1 MVKLNLGCGKRDF
14 GSDWI
19 HIDGADY
26 PHIDSQN
33 IESLDYR
40 DKSVDLI
47 YASHVIEYFD
57 RIEVLSVLKEW
68 KRVLRIDGVL
78 RIAVPDFYQMAKLY
92 LVDSYDL
99 EKFLGPL
106 YGKMQIEKKTI
117 DSDYESKIES
127 QTIYHRTVYDFNNLK
142 ELLEEVGFRNVKKYD
157 WRETEHSD
165 FDDHSQA
172 YIPHM
177 DKVNGTL
184 ISLNVECLK

>member
-40 DKSVDLI
+40 DKSVDFI

-57 RIEVLSVLKEW
+57 RKEVLPVLKEW

-106 YGKMQIEKKTI
+106 YGKMVMLKKTI
-117 DSDYESKIES
+117 
-127 QTIYHRTVYDFNNLK
+127 YHKTVYDFNDLK
-142 ELLEEVGFRNVKKYD
+142 ELLEVVGFRNVNKYN
-157 WRETEHSD
+157 WRETEHSE

-177 DKVNGTL
+177 DKENGTL

>member
-19 HIDGADY
+19 HIDGAEY
-26 PHIDSQN
+26 PHLESQN

-57 RIEVLSVLKEW
+57 RKEVLSVLKEW

-106 YGKMQIEKKTI
+106 YGKMVMLKKTI
-117 DSDYESKIES
+117 
-127 QTIYHRTVYDFNNLK
+127 YHKTVYDFNDLK

-157 WRETEHSD
+157 WRETEHSE

-177 DKVNGTL
+177 DKENGTL

>member
-19 HIDGADY
+19 HIDGAEY
-26 PHIDSQN
+26 PHLESQN

-40 DKSVDLI
+40 NKSVDLI

-57 RIEVLSVLKEW
+57 RKEVLSVLKEW

-106 YGKMQIEKKTI
+106 YGKMVMLKKTI
-117 DSDYESKIES
+117 
-127 QTIYHRTVYDFNNLK
+127 YHKTVYDFNDLK

-157 WRETEHSD
+157 WRETEHSEL
-165 FDDHSQA
+165 DDHSQA

-177 DKVNGTL
+177 DKENGTL

>member
-1 MVKLNLGCGKRDF
+1 MVKLNLGCGNRNF

-19 HIDGADY
+19 HIDGAEY
-26 PHIDSQN
+26 PHLDSQN

-57 RIEVLSVLKEW
+57 RREVLSVLKEW

-78 RIAVPDFYQMAKLY
+78 RIAVPDFYQMARLY

-106 YGKMQIEKKTI
+106 YGKMVMLKKTI
-117 DSDYESKIES
+117 
-127 QTIYHRTVYDFNNLK
+127 YHKTVYDFNDLK

-157 WRETEHSD
+157 WRETEHSE

-177 DKVNGTL
+177 DKENGTL

>member
-57 RIEVLSVLKEW
+57 RREVLSVLKEW

-78 RIAVPDFYQMAKLY
+78 RVAVPDFYQMARLY

-106 YGKMQIEKKTI
+106 YGKMQMEKKTI
-117 DSDYESKIES
+117 
-127 QTIYHRTVYDFNNLK
+127 YHKTVYDFDNLK
-142 ELLEEVGFRNVKKYD
+142 ELLEEVGFRNVNKYD
-157 WRETEHSD
+157 WRETEHSE

-177 DKVNGTL
+177 DKENGTL

>member
-57 RIEVLSVLKEW
+57 RREVLSVLKEW

-106 YGKMQIEKKTI
+106 YGKMMMLKKTI
-117 DSDYESKIES
+117 
-127 QTIYHRTVYDFNNLK
+127 YHKTVYDFNDLK

-157 WRETEHSD
+157 WRETEHSE

-177 DKVNGTL
+177 DKENGTL